1 MFWRSTHKMIR
12 TQAAQKGA
20 AAVAA
25 DGTGGKRVLC
35 VWREGK
41 GGRAE
46 AEPEQLQ

>member
-1 MFWRSTHKMIR
+1 MFRRSTHKMIR

-25 DGTGGKRVLC
+25 DGPAGEGGREREREGGK
-35 VWREGK
+35 
-41 GGRAE
+41 AE